1 MTQSVSLKEELKAL
15 QTRLEAG
22 RPPEVVAAMH
32 QAVADLRAS
41 EIAVNVLKAG
51 DRVPEFALPNA
62 AGVPVE
68 SGHLLAAGPLVVTFY
83 RGRW

>member
-1 MTQSVSLKEELKAL
+1 MSLPVSLKEELKAL

-32 QAVADLRAS
+32 RAVADLRAS
-41 EIAVNVLKAG
+41 DIAQKVLKVG
-51 DRVPEFALPNA
+51 DRAPEFMLPNA
-62 AGVPVE
+62 AGSLVA
-68 SGHLLAAGPLVVTFY
+68 SQRLLAAGPLVVTFY

>member
-1 MTQSVSLKEELKAL
+1 MTQPTSLKGELEAL

-41 EIAVNVLKAG
+41 NIALKVLKVG
-51 DRVPEFALPNA
+51 DRAPEFALPNA
-62 AGVPVE
+62 AGMAVE
-68 SGHLLAAGPLVVTFY
+68 SSRLLATGPLVVTFY

>member
-1 MTQSVSLKEELKAL
+1 MTQPASLKEELKAL

-32 QAVADLRAS
+32 QAVTDLRAS
-41 EIAVNVLKAG
+41 DIALKVLKAG
-51 DRVPEFALPNA
+51 DPAPKFALPNA
-62 AGVPVE
+62 AGAPVE
-68 SGHLLAAGPLVVTFY
+68 SSRLLAAGPLVVTFY

>member
-1 MTQSVSLKEELKAL
+1 MPLKEELKAL

-32 QAVADLRAS
+32 RAVDDLRGSGALDL
-41 EIAVNVLKAG
+41 VLRVGQKA
-51 DRVPEFALPNA
+51 PEFVLPNA
-62 AGVPVE
+62 QGEPVE
-68 SGHLLAAGPLVVTFY
+68 SRLRLASGPLVVTFY

>member
-1 MTQSVSLKEELKAL
+1 MTQPTSLKAELKAL

-41 EIAVNVLKAG
+41 DIALKVLKVG
-51 DRVPEFALPNA
+51 D
-62 AGVPVE
+62 
-68 SGHLLAAGPLVVTFY
+68 GPPSSRCPT
-83 RGRW
+83 RPGGRWSPGASWPPARWW

>member
-1 MTQSVSLKEELKAL
+1 MTQPTSLKEELKAL

-32 QAVADLRAS
+32 QAVADLRTS
-41 EIAVNVLKAG
+41 DIALKVLEVG
-51 DRVPEFALPNA
+51 DRAPGFALPNA
-62 AGVPVE
+62 AGMAVE
-68 SGHLLAAGPLVVTFY
+68 SGRLLATGPLVVTFY

>member
-1 MTQSVSLKEELKAL
+1 MTQPVLLKKELKAL

-22 RPPEVVAAMH
+22 RPPAVVAAMH

-41 EIAVNVLKAG
+41 AIALKVLKAG
-51 DRVPEFALPNA
+51 DPAPEFALPNA
-62 AGVPVE
+62 TGMAVE
-68 SGHLLAAGPLVVTFY
+68 SRRLLAAGPLVVTFY

>member
-1 MTQSVSLKEELKAL
+1 MSLRLELKAL
-15 QTRLEAG
+15 QSRLEAG

-41 EIAVNVLKAG
+41 DVSRTVLQVGA
-51 DRVPEFALPNA
+51 RAPHFALPNA
-62 AGVPVE
+62 AGVTVE
-68 SGHLLAAGPLVVTFY
+68 STRLLAAGPLVLTCY